1 MRPRTESACS
11 SRNEGSEKS
20 PRTTVSVID
29 LASGKV
35 IATVKTGRGAQGIAI
50 GSDGRY
56 AFVTNIYEATV
67 SVIEIGSMKVVEQWR
82 PGKRRTASAF
92 RPEPSGSVARAI
104 PPMHHVIA

>member
-35 IATVKTGRGAQGIAI
+35 IATVKTGRGAHGIAI

-67 SVIEIGSMKVVEQWR
+67 SVIEIGSMKVVATV
-82 PGKRRTASAF
+82 PTGKK
-92 RPEPSGSVARAI
+92 PNGISVL
-104 PPMHHVIA
+104 P